1 LTVGTAWRRALLL
14 CVGVIALD
22 QVAKAIVRGSL
33 VPGERV
39 DLVLGFHLTRITNK
53 GLAFGTLGGGGPLVL
68 VVTIAAL
75 TLVLAWFARDPT
87 RPWLWLGAGLL
98 AGGAV
103 GNLIDRV
110 RLDAVTD
117 FLDPPLWPAFNLA
130 DIAITV
136 GALVLILVS
145 LEGGE
150 ADDGAAHRPP

>member
-1 LTVGTAWRRALLL
+1 MTVGTAWRRALLL

-33 VPGERV
+33 APGERV

-75 TLVLAWFARDPT
+75 ALVLAWFARDPT

-136 GALVLILVS
+136 GAVVLILVS
-145 LEGGE
+145 LEGGG
-150 ADDGAAHRPP
+150 ADDRAAHRPP

>member
-1 LTVGTAWRRALLL
+1 
-14 CVGVIALD
+14 
-22 QVAKAIVRGSL
+22 
-33 VPGERV
+33 
-39 DLVLGFHLTRITNK
+39 
-53 GLAFGTLGGGGPLVL
+53 L

-75 TLVLAWFARDPT
+75 ALVLAWFARDPT

-136 GALVLILVS
+136 GAVVLILVS
-145 LEGGE
+145 LEGGG
-150 ADDGAAHRPP
+150 ADDRAAHRPP